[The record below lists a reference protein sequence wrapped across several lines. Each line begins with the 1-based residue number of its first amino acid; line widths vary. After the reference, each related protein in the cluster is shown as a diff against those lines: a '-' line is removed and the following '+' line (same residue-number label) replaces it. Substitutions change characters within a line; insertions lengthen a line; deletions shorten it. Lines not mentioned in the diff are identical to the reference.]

1 MYASALNLAV
11 VGYVCAT
18 GLALAY
24 LIQREELVHRLAA
37 LTTAAAWALHTL
49 ALVALAVQTG
59 RPPLGTLP
67 DSVSTAVWVVVL
79 VELWIERRYD
89 VKVLGAFVLPV
100 VVVLSLKTVARPA
113 GLAQI
118 GPTLGGAWIWVHI
131 TLATIGIAAFV
142 LNFAGAV
149 MYLLQEHQL
158 KAKRPGTFY
167 YRLPALQTLDRL
179 TYRTLALGFP
189 FLTVGLILGALWAG
203 TAWGSVF
210 AFDPL
215 ALFSF
220 VAWAI
225 YAATLAGRA
234 AAGWHGRRAA
244 YFALAGFAVLV
255 ATLGMGLFL
264 PGRHGS

>member
-1 MYASALNLAV
+1 MQTTAFQLAIAGYV
-11 VGYVCAT
+11 VGT
-18 GLALAY
+18 GLALAN
-24 LIQREELVHRLAA
+24 LIRRHELTYRLSA
-37 LTTAAAWALHTL
+37 LATL
-49 ALVALAVQTG
+49 AGWVSHSVALILLGAEVG
-59 RPPLGTLP
+59 RPPLGSLP
-67 DSVSTAVWVVVL
+67 EAVSVAVWVVVL
-79 VELWIERRYD
+79 LEMWGERHFGLR
-89 VKVLGAFVLPV
+89 VLGAFVLPV
-100 VVVLSLKTVARPA
+100 VLVLSLKTIARPA
-113 GLAQI
+113 GLVPA

-131 TLATIGIAAFV
+131 ALATIGIAAFV

-149 MYLLQEHQL
+149 MYLLQERQL
-158 KAKRPGTFY
+158 KAKRPGAFY
-167 YRLPALQTLDRL
+167 YRLPALETLDRL

-244 YFALAGFAVLV
+244 YFAVVGFAVLV
-255 ATLGMGLFL
+255 VTLGAGLFL

>member
-1 MYASALNLAV
+1 MHVSVYNLAV

-18 GLALAY
+18 GLALTY
-24 LIQREELVHRLAA
+24 LIQRDELVHRLASLA
-37 LTTAAAWALHTL
+37 TAAAWALHTL
-49 ALVALAVQTG
+49 GLVSLAIQTG
-59 RPPLGTLP
+59 RPPLGSVTE
-67 DSVSTAVWVVVL
+67 SVSVAVWVVVL
-79 VELWIERRYD
+79 LELWIERRYGL
-89 VKVLGAFVLPV
+89 KALGAFVLPV
-100 VVVLSLKTVARPA
+100 VLVLSLKAIARPA
-113 GLAQI
+113 GLAEI
-118 GPTLGGAWIWVHI
+118 GPTLGGAWVWVHI
-131 TLATIGIAAFV
+131 ALATIGVAAFV

-167 YRLPALQTLDRL
+167 YRLPALETLDRL

-203 TAWGSVF
+203 SAWGSVF
-210 AFDPL
+210 TFDPL
-215 ALFSF
+215 ALSSF

-244 YFALAGFAVLV
+244 YFAVVGFAALV
-255 ATLGMGLFL
+255 ITLGAGLFL

>member
-1 MYASALNLAV
+1 MHASAFNLAV

-24 LIQREELVHRLAA
+24 LIQREEFVHRLASLA
-37 LTTAAAWALHTL
+37 TMAGCALHTL
-49 ALVALAVQTG
+49 
-59 RPPLGTLP
+59 
-67 DSVSTAVWVVVL
+67 
-79 VELWIERRYD
+79 
-89 VKVLGAFVLPV
+89 
-100 VVVLSLKTVARPA
+100 
-113 GLAQI
+113 GLIA
-118 GPTLGGAWIWVHI
+118 
-131 TLATIGIAAFV
+131 LATIGIAAFV

-149 MYLLQEHQL
+149 MYILQERQL
-158 KAKRPGTFY
+158 KAKRPGAIY
-167 YRLPALQTLDRL
+167 YRLPALETLDRL

-210 AFDPL
+210 TFDPM

-244 YFALAGFAVLV
+244 YFAVMGFAALV
-255 ATLGMGLFL
+255 VTLGAGLFL